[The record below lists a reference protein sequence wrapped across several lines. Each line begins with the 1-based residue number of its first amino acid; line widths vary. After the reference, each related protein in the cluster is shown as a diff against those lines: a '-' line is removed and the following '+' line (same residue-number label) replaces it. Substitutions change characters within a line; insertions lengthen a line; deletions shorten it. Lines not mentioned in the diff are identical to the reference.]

1 MVNSGM
7 LLVLEVI
14 LLLLITLLFITT
26 YTSQWQTVDGV
37 IGLLYIWAQ
46 INHASGAVTRG
57 VSK

>member
-1 MVNSGM
+1 M

-46 INHASGAVTRG
+46 INHASGAVIRG